1 MDGWM
6 VYMDVPF
13 RNRNEIS
20 CERQLI
26 KESGNT
32 HRWWVLCAVDG
43 VDGVLSLVVKVQV
56 LESHITIRRLYSIK
70 SFHLVSE
77 EGCMNYEKI
86 RLKNGKNRFVQRVL
100 YKYFH

>member
-1 MDGWM
+1 MLC
-6 VYMDVPF
+6 VDVDVEGGSACLVGGPVVLW
-13 RNRNEIS
+13 S
-20 CERQLI
+20 CG
-26 KESGNT
+26 S
-32 HRWWVLCAVDG
+32 VDG